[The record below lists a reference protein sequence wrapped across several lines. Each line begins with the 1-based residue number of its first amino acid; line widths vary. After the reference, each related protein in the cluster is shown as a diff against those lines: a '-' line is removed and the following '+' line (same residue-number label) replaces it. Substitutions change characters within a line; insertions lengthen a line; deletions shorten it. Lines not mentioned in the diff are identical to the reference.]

1 MAATEPAKLVESYFP
16 KAPIDIKIND
26 LAQEPTPLRII
37 KFQKY
42 LQQCAINI
50 PIKGNTLGLL
60 GAVISDTDYK
70 SVNNNVSWAPPTT
83 PGPTP
88 TMTPAPAAATT
99 TTTATRSTDA
109 TATAAAAAATE
120 TNGILQFQQATRDH
134 EKLSNTWTHY
144 QGALTALRNLIINNI
159 DEEYIAEH
167 NNTLTGFRLV
177 SPATLLD
184 HIKINHGD
192 VEPRQLKENELAL
205 DAPWDASTP
214 IVTLYKRIEDCK
226 LFAEAGDEPLSD
238 KKILRAALL
247 AIEATGLY
255 NLACDNWAEKA
266 TATKTWTNFKIF
278 FSKESKKVKH
288 HTTGSLGMQDAT
300 ANALL
305 QLNDAFAQQ
314 QQQILQ
320 LSNDCQP
327 FGDITNVDT
336 PTDTP
341 NDHTINN
348 ITDQTIELKALK
360 EQVQALMNAFSS
372 NDGSNNNKDHNNRN
386 NGSGNSYKN
395 NKNKNDENIAP
406 SRSRRATKA
415 ADARAQ
421 GYDKEGYAITYCH
434 THGTSRNLTHT
445 SCSCM
450 YPGDL
455 HKKMATLSNKMGGSS
470 NVNQKAP
477 T

>member
-1 MAATEPAKLVESYFP
+1 MP
-16 KAPIDIKIND
+16 
-26 LAQEPTPLRII
+26 
-37 KFQKY
+37 
-42 LQQCAINI
+42 
-50 PIKGNTLGLL
+50 
-60 GAVISDTDYK
+60 
-70 SVNNNVSWAPPTT
+70 
-83 PGPTP
+83 
-88 TMTPAPAAATT
+88 PAPAATT
-99 TTTATRSTDA
+99 TTTATRSTTATEDA
-109 TATAAAAAATE
+109 TAIAAAAAATE
-120 TNGILQFQQATRDH
+120 TNRILQFQQATRDH
-134 EKLSNTWTHY
+134 EKVINTWTHY

-159 DEEYIAEH
+159 DEDYIAEH

-177 SPATLLD
+177 SPAILLD
-184 HIKINHGD
+184 HIKVNYGD
-192 VEPRQLKENELAL
+192 VEPMQLKENEAAL

-255 NLACDNWAEKA
+255 NLACDTWTEKA
-266 TATKTWTNFKIF
+266 TATKTWTNFKIY

-305 QLNDAFAQQ
+305 QLNDAFTQQ

-320 LSNDCQP
+320 LSSERQP
-327 FGDITNVDT
+327 LGELPIISEDNIN
-336 PTDTP
+336 TDS
-341 NDHTINN
+341 INN

-360 EQVQALMNAFSS
+360 EQVQALMASI
-372 NDGSNNNKDHNNRN
+372 GSNNSSDSNDSNNKRNNHS

-395 NKNKNDENIAP
+395 NDSNNQAP
-406 SRSRRATKA
+406 SRSRRATKS
-415 ADARAQ
+415 ADDRAQ

-445 SCSCM
+445 SCSCK
-450 YPGDL
+450 YPGDV
-455 HKKMATLSNKMGGSS
+455 HKKMATLSNKMGGSN